1 MPKHRVDNRSLS
13 TPFLLLG
20 LLVAI
25 LLTGCAIN
33 PAQEEA
39 RLLAPLAGAPLKE
52 ADALAAQG
60 KAGEAARAYLEIAK
74 GVGPAARE
82 QLQLKAVRAYLSV
95 GDTQQARQVISQI
108 ARQHLTLGQR
118 EQLLLIEADLAL
130 LDGRPREAI
139 ARLESMQPA
148 TLPTALKTQR
158 LGTLAA
164 AQRLANE
171 PIAAAHTLIE
181 LDRLLA
187 DEGARL
193 LNQVS
198 LVSSLSTLD
207 DKTLQDLAR
216 NGKGGIASWAAI
228 ALVARTAG
236 GDPAQFQTRYR
247 QEIAG
252 KGGSSAHPRLAEAY
266 AEMLSGGYAAGNR
279 LAILL
284 PSGGRFGT
292 AATAVQDGIQAARRL
307 DTSGQQPAIQLL
319 DSGNPERARD
329 IHARAI
335 KEGATHVIG
344 PLQKE
349 AVDRLASGPALAV
362 PTLALNQTTQ
372 ETRGAANLFQF
383 SLSPEN
389 EAAEAA
395 SKAAAMGR
403 KRALI
408 LYPSGAWGER
418 LASAFRDQW
427 QRLGGQIA
435 GQSVYDPA
443 ARRHDKTLSKLVEGA
458 NADVLFLVATQEMA
472 YQVYPQISLVDSSL
486 TVIATSHVYSGAFQ
500 GAQDKVLAGLYFV
513 DIPWMLDTEGEG
525 PLSRRRLS
533 GSSFAV
539 ANPLARLYA
548 MGIDAYRIAPRLTDL
563 ARSPGAYYPG
573 QTGGLSVDPLGRIQR
588 QLALARFT
596 ESGVERVEDT
606 GNQAA
611 KKTP

>member
-1 MPKHRVDNRSLS
+1 
-13 TPFLLLG
+13 
-20 LLVAI
+20 
-25 LLTGCAIN
+25 
-33 PAQEEA
+33 
-39 RLLAPLAGAPLKE
+39 
-52 ADALAAQG
+52 
-60 KAGEAARAYLEIAK
+60 
-74 GVGPAARE
+74 
-82 QLQLKAVRAYLSV
+82 LKAVRAYLSV

-148 TLPTALKTQR
+148 TLPTALKIQR

-171 PIAAAHTLIE
+171 PIAAAQTLIT

-187 DEGARL
+187 DEDERL

-207 DKTLQDLAR
+207 DQTLQDLAR

-252 KGGSSAHPRLAEAY
+252 KGGAHPRLAEAY
-266 AEMLSGGYAAGNR
+266 AEMLSGGYAAGER

-284 PSGGRFGT
+284 PSGGRFGA

-307 DTSGQQPAIQLL
+307 DTSGQPPAIQLL
-319 DSGNPERARD
+319 DSGNPERVRD

-349 AVDRLASGPALAV
+349 AVDRLATGPALAV

-408 LYPSGAWGER
+408 LYPAGAWGER

-435 GQSVYDPA
+435 GQSVYDPT
-443 ARRHDKTLSKLVEGA
+443 ARRHDKTLSKLLEGA
-458 NADVLFLVATQEMA
+458 KADVLFLVATQEMA
-472 YQVYPQISLVDSSL
+472 YRIYPQVSLVDSSL

-500 GAQDKVLAGLYFV
+500 AAQDKVLAGLYFV

-533 GSSFAV
+533 GSSFAM

-606 GNQAA
+606 GDQAP